1 MTYNQLW
8 KRLTAI
14 YNEREAQAIVRTVLD
29 ALFGMSL
36 TDICLGKVTQLSAD
50 DTTRLEKIIQRLEK
64 SEPVQYVLGAE
75 WFAGRLFSV
84 APGVLIPRPET
95 EALVQWACDEAKE
108 KEKEDNSKEERGEEE
123 EGSRKGEGSKKDEAP
138 KKEEAQ
144 RKEDASKKEEQ
155 LLSSPSKEEKEGSKK
170 GEASKK
176 EEQLLSSPSKEE
188 KEGSKKGE
196 ASKKE
201 EQLLSSP
208 SKEEKEGSKK
218 GEASKKEE
226 QLLSSPSKEEK
237 EGLRKEAE
245 APHPSI
251 LDIGTGSGCIAITV
265 ALALPK
271 ARVTAWDISTDALTI
286 AAGNAHRLGASVRF
300 EHQDALSA
308 PDDEERWDVI
318 VSNPP
323 YICDRERADMSD
335 NVLSYEPELALF
347 VPDSDPLL
355 FYRAITRYASKALKP
370 GGRLL
375 FETNT
380 AYAHEVAQAMADEGF
395 TAIEVRNDCFGKPR
409 MVKGAFLKVK
419 K

>member
-50 DTTRLEKIIQRLEK
+50 DTTRLEKIMQRLEK

-75 WFAGRLFSV
+75 WFAGRLFDV

-95 EALVQWACDEAKE
+95 EELVKWACDEAKE
-108 KEKEDNSKEERGEEE
+108 KEKEDNSKEERGKEEKEVSKKGEAPQKEEQPLSSPLKEEE
-123 EGSRKGEGSKKDEAP
+123 EGLRKGEDAPKNEEQPLSSPLKEEEEGLRKGKDAP
-138 KKEEAQ
+138 KKEEQ
-144 RKEDASKKEEQ
+144 PLSSPLKEEEEGLRKGEDAPKKEEQ
-155 LLSSPSKEEKEGSKK
+155 LLSSLLKSNKEVPEK
-170 GEASKK
+170 GE
-176 EEQLLSSPSKEE
+176 
-188 KEGSKKGE
+188 
-196 ASKKE
+196 
-201 EQLLSSP
+201 
-208 SKEEKEGSKK
+208 
-218 GEASKKEE
+218 
-226 QLLSSPSKEEK
+226 
-237 EGLRKEAE
+237 E

-265 ALALPK
+265 ALALPQ
-271 ARVTAWDISTDALTI
+271 ARVTAWDISTDALAI

-308 PDDEERWDVI
+308 PDDEACWDVI

-355 FYRAITRYASKALKP
+355 FYRAIARYASKALKP

-409 MVKGAFLKVK
+409 MVKGAFIREE
-419 K
+419 

>member
-8 KRLTAI
+8 KRLTVI

-50 DTTRLEKIIQRLEK
+50 DTTRLEKIMQRLEK
-64 SEPVQYVLGAE
+64 SEPVQYVLGTE
-75 WFAGRLFSV
+75 WFAGRLFDV

-95 EALVQWACDEAKE
+95 EDLVKWACDEAKE

-123 EGSRKGEGSKKDEAP
+123 NEVS
-138 KKEEAQ
+138 KKEEAPQ
-144 RKEDASKKEEQ
+144 KEEQPLSSPLKEEKEGLRKGEDAPKKEEQ
-155 LLSSPSKEEKEGSKK
+155 LLSSLFKNNKEVSEK
-170 GEASKK
+170 GE
-176 EEQLLSSPSKEE
+176 
-188 KEGSKKGE
+188 
-196 ASKKE
+196 
-201 EQLLSSP
+201 
-208 SKEEKEGSKK
+208 
-218 GEASKKEE
+218 
-226 QLLSSPSKEEK
+226 
-237 EGLRKEAE
+237 E

-265 ALALPK
+265 ALALPQ
-271 ARVTAWDISTDALTI
+271 ARVTAWDISTDALAI

-380 AYAHEVAQAMADEGF
+380 AYAHEVAQVMANEGF

-409 MVKGAFLKVK
+409 MVKGAFIREE
-419 K
+419 

>member
-50 DTTRLEKIIQRLEK
+50 DTTRLEKIMQRLEK
-64 SEPVQYVLGAE
+64 SEPVQYVLGAG
-75 WFAGRLFSV
+75 WFAGRLFDV

-95 EALVQWACDEAKE
+95 EDLVKWACDEAKE
-108 KEKEDNSKEERGEEE
+108 KEKEDNSKEERGKEEKE
-123 EGSRKGEGSKKDEAP
+123 ISKKGEAP
-138 KKEEAQ
+138 Q
-144 RKEDASKKEEQ
+144 KEEQ
-155 LLSSPSKEEKEGSKK
+155 LLSSPLKEEDEGLRK
-170 GEASKK
+170 GKDASQK
-176 EEQLLSSPSKEE
+176 EEQHLSSP
-188 KEGSKKGE
+188 
-196 ASKKE
+196 
-201 EQLLSSP
+201 L
-208 SKEEKEGSKK
+208 
-218 GEASKKEE
+218 
-226 QLLSSPSKEEK
+226 KEEK
-237 EGLRKEAE
+237 EGLRKGEDASQKE
-245 APHPSI
+245 EQHLSSLLKSNKEVSEKGEEVPHPSI

-265 ALALPK
+265 ALALPQ
-271 ARVTAWDISTDALTI
+271 ARVTAWDISTDALAI

-335 NVLSYEPELALF
+335 NVLSYEPKLALF

-355 FYRAITRYASKALKP
+355 FYRAIARYASKALKP

-380 AYAHEVAQAMADEGF
+380 AYAHEVAQTMANEGF

-409 MVKGAFLKVK
+409 MVKGTFFKGKKVK
-419 K
+419 R

>member
-8 KRLTAI
+8 KRLTVI

-50 DTTRLEKIIQRLEK
+50 DTTRLEKIMQRLEK

-75 WFAGRLFSV
+75 WFAGRLFDV

-95 EALVQWACDEAKE
+95 EDLVKWACDEAKE
-108 KEKEDNSKEERGEEE
+108 KEKEDNSKEERG
-123 EGSRKGEGSKKDEAP
+123 
-138 KKEEAQ
+138 KEE
-144 RKEDASKKEEQ
+144 KEVSKKEEV
-155 LLSSPSKEEKEGSKK
+155 
-170 GEASKK
+170 
-176 EEQLLSSPSKEE
+176 
-188 KEGSKKGE
+188 
-196 ASKKE
+196 
-201 EQLLSSP
+201 
-208 SKEEKEGSKK
+208 
-218 GEASKKEE
+218 
-226 QLLSSPSKEEK
+226 
-237 EGLRKEAE
+237 
-245 APHPSI
+245 PHPSI

-265 ALALPK
+265 ALALPQ
-271 ARVTAWDISTDALTI
+271 ARVTAWDISTDALDI

-300 EHQDALSA
+300 EHQDALNA

-347 VPDSDPLL
+347 VPDNDPLL
-355 FYRAITRYASKALKP
+355 FYRAIAHYASKALKP

-380 AYAHEVAQAMADEGF
+380 AYAHEVAQTMADEGF

-409 MVKGAFLKVK
+409 MVKGAFIREE
-419 K
+419 

>member
-50 DTTRLEKIIQRLEK
+50 DTTRLEKIMQRLEK

-75 WFAGRLFSV
+75 WFAGRLFDV

-95 EALVQWACDEAKE
+95 EDLVKWACDEAKE
-108 KEKEDNSKEERGEEE
+108 KEKEDNSKEERGKEEKE
-123 EGSRKGEGSKKDEAP
+123 VSKKREAL
-138 KKEEAQ
+138 
-144 RKEDASKKEEQ
+144 KKEEQ
-155 LLSSPSKEEKEGSKK
+155 PLSAP
-170 GEASKK
+170 
-176 EEQLLSSPSKEE
+176 L
-188 KEGSKKGE
+188 
-196 ASKKE
+196 
-201 EQLLSSP
+201 
-208 SKEEKEGSKK
+208 
-218 GEASKKEE
+218 
-226 QLLSSPSKEEK
+226 KEEK
-237 EGLRKEAE
+237 EGLRKGEDASQKEEQLLSSLLKNNNEVSEKEEE

-265 ALALPK
+265 ALALPQ
-271 ARVTAWDISTDALTI
+271 ARVTAWDISTDALAI
-286 AAGNAHRLGASVRF
+286 AAGNAHKLGASVRF

-308 PDDEERWDVI
+308 PDDEARWDVI

-323 YICDRERADMSD
+323 YICDSERADMSD

-355 FYRAITRYASKALKP
+355 FYRAIARYASKALKP
-370 GGRLL
+370 RGRLL

-409 MVKGAFLKVK
+409 MVKGAFIREE
-419 K
+419 

>member
-50 DTTRLEKIIQRLEK
+50 DTTRLEKIMQRLEK

-75 WFAGRLFSV
+75 WFAGRLFDV

-95 EALVQWACDEAKE
+95 EDLVKWACDEAKE
-108 KEKEDNSKEERGEEE
+108 KEKEDNSKEERGKEEKE
-123 EGSRKGEGSKKDEAP
+123 VSKKGEAP
-138 KKEEAQ
+138 Q
-144 RKEDASKKEEQ
+144 KEEQ
-155 LLSSPSKEEKEGSKK
+155 LLSSPLKEEEEGLRKEKD
-170 GEASKK
+170 ASQK
-176 EEQLLSSPSKEE
+176 EKQLLSSPLKEE
-188 KEGSKKGE
+188 EERLRKGKD
-196 ASKKE
+196 ASQKE
-201 EQLLSSP
+201 EQHLSSLLK
-208 SKEEKEGSKK
+208 SNKEVSEK
-218 GEASKKEE
+218 GEEV
-226 QLLSSPSKEEK
+226 
-237 EGLRKEAE
+237 
-245 APHPSI
+245 PHPSI

-265 ALALPK
+265 ALALPQ
-271 ARVTAWDISTDALTI
+271 ARVTAWDISTDALAI

-300 EHQDALSA
+300 EHQDALNA

-323 YICDRERADMSD
+323 YICDKERADMSD

-355 FYRAITRYASKALKP
+355 FYRAIARYASKALKP

-380 AYAHEVAQAMADEGF
+380 AYVHEVAQAMADEGF

-409 MVKGAFLKVK
+409 MVKGTFFKGKKVK
-419 K
+419 R

>member
-50 DTTRLEKIIQRLEK
+50 DTTRLEKIMQRLEK

-75 WFAGRLFSV
+75 WFAGRLFDV

-95 EALVQWACDEAKE
+95 EDLVKWACDEAKE
-108 KEKEDNSKEERGEEE
+108 KEKEDNSKEERGKEEKEVSKKREAQKKEEQPLSSPLKEEE
-123 EGSRKGEGSKKDEAP
+123 EGLRKGK
-138 KKEEAQ
+138 
-144 RKEDASKKEEQ
+144 DASKKEEQ
-155 LLSSPSKEEKEGSKK
+155 LLSSLFKNNKEVPEK
-170 GEASKK
+170 GE
-176 EEQLLSSPSKEE
+176 
-188 KEGSKKGE
+188 
-196 ASKKE
+196 
-201 EQLLSSP
+201 
-208 SKEEKEGSKK
+208 
-218 GEASKKEE
+218 
-226 QLLSSPSKEEK
+226 
-237 EGLRKEAE
+237 E

-265 ALALPK
+265 ALALPQV
-271 ARVTAWDISTDALTI
+271 RVTAWDISTDALAI

-335 NVLSYEPELALF
+335 NVLSYEPALALF

-355 FYRAITRYASKALKP
+355 FYRAIARYASKALKP

-380 AYAHEVAQAMADEGF
+380 AYAHEVAQTIANEGF

-409 MVKGAFLKVK
+409 MVKGAFIREE
-419 K
+419 

>member
-8 KRLTAI
+8 KRLTTI

-50 DTTRLEKIIQRLEK
+50 DTTRLEKIMQRLEK

-75 WFAGRLFSV
+75 WFAGRLFDV

-95 EALVQWACDEAKE
+95 EELVKWTCDEAKE
-108 KEKEDNSKEERGEEE
+108 KEKEDNSKEERG
-123 EGSRKGEGSKKDEAP
+123 
-138 KKEEAQ
+138 
-144 RKEDASKKEEQ
+144 
-155 LLSSPSKEEKEGSKK
+155 KEEKEVSKK
-170 GEASKK
+170 GE
-176 EEQLLSSPSKEE
+176 EV
-188 KEGSKKGE
+188 
-196 ASKKE
+196 
-201 EQLLSSP
+201 
-208 SKEEKEGSKK
+208 
-218 GEASKKEE
+218 
-226 QLLSSPSKEEK
+226 
-237 EGLRKEAE
+237 
-245 APHPSI
+245 PHPSI

-265 ALALPK
+265 ALALPQ

-308 PDDEERWDVI
+308 PDDEACWDVI

-323 YICDRERADMSD
+323 YICDKERADMSD

-347 VPDSDPLL
+347 VPDNDPLL
-355 FYRAITRYASKALKP
+355 FYRAIARYASKALKP

-380 AYAHEVAQAMADEGF
+380 AYAHEVAQVMADEGF

-409 MVKGAFLKVK
+409 MVKGAFIREE
-419 K
+419 

>member
-50 DTTRLEKIIQRLEK
+50 DTTRLEKIMQRLEK

-75 WFAGRLFSV
+75 WFAGRLFDV

-95 EALVQWACDEAKE
+95 EDLVKWACDEAKE
-108 KEKEDNSKEERGEEE
+108 KEKEDNNKEERGKEEKE
-123 EGSRKGEGSKKDEAP
+123 VSKKGEAP
-138 KKEEAQ
+138 Q
-144 RKEDASKKEEQ
+144 KEEQ
-155 LLSSPSKEEKEGSKK
+155 LLSSPLKEEE
-170 GEASKK
+170 
-176 EEQLLSSPSKEE
+176 
-188 KEGSKKGE
+188 
-196 ASKKE
+196 
-201 EQLLSSP
+201 
-208 SKEEKEGSKK
+208 
-218 GEASKKEE
+218 
-226 QLLSSPSKEEK
+226 
-237 EGLRKEAE
+237 EGLRKGKDASQKEE
-245 APHPSI
+245 QHLSSLLKNNKEVSEKGEEVPHPSI

-265 ALALPK
+265 ALALPQ
-271 ARVTAWDISTDALTI
+271 ARVTAWDISTDALAI

-323 YICDRERADMSD
+323 YICDKERADMSD

-347 VPDSDPLL
+347 VPDNDPLL
-355 FYRAITRYASKALKP
+355 FYRAIARYASKALKP

-409 MVKGAFLKVK
+409 MVKGDFLKVK

>member
-8 KRLTAI
+8 KRLTVI

-75 WFAGRLFSV
+75 WFAGRLFDV

-95 EALVQWACDEAKE
+95 EDLVKWACDEAKE
-108 KEKEDNSKEERGEEE
+108 KEKEDNSKEER
-123 EGSRKGEGSKKDEAP
+123 D
-138 KKEEAQ
+138 
-144 RKEDASKKEEQ
+144 
-155 LLSSPSKEEKEGSKK
+155 
-170 GEASKK
+170 
-176 EEQLLSSPSKEE
+176 
-188 KEGSKKGE
+188 
-196 ASKKE
+196 
-201 EQLLSSP
+201 
-208 SKEEKEGSKK
+208 
-218 GEASKKEE
+218 
-226 QLLSSPSKEEK
+226 KEEK
-237 EGLRKEAE
+237 EGLKKEEE

-265 ALALPK
+265 ALALPQ
-271 ARVTAWDISTDALTI
+271 ARVTAWDISTDALAI
-286 AAGNAHRLGASVRF
+286 AAGNAHKLGASVRF

-308 PDDEERWDVI
+308 PDDEARWDVI

-355 FYRAITRYASKALKP
+355 FYCAIARYASKALKP

-380 AYAHEVAQAMADEGF
+380 AYAHEVAQAMADKGF

-409 MVKGAFLKVK
+409 MVKGAFIREE
-419 K
+419 

>member
-8 KRLTAI
+8 KRLTVI

-50 DTTRLEKIIQRLEK
+50 DTTRLEKIMQRLEK

-75 WFAGRLFSV
+75 WFAGRLFDV

-95 EALVQWACDEAKE
+95 EDLVKWACDEAKG
-108 KEKEDNSKEERGEEE
+108 KEKEDNSKEERGKEERSEEE
-123 EGSRKGEGSKKDEAP
+123 
-138 KKEEAQ
+138 
-144 RKEDASKKEEQ
+144 KEDSKKE
-155 LLSSPSKEEKEGSKK
+155 
-170 GEASKK
+170 
-176 EEQLLSSPSKEE
+176 
-188 KEGSKKGE
+188 
-196 ASKKE
+196 
-201 EQLLSSP
+201 
-208 SKEEKEGSKK
+208 
-218 GEASKKEE
+218 
-226 QLLSSPSKEEK
+226 
-237 EGLRKEAE
+237 E

-265 ALALPK
+265 ALALPQ
-271 ARVTAWDISTDALTI
+271 ARVTAWDISTDALAI

-355 FYRAITRYASKALKP
+355 FYRAIARYASKALKP
-370 GGRLL
+370 SGRLL

-409 MVKGAFLKVK
+409 MVKGAFIREE
-419 K
+419 

>member
-50 DTTRLEKIIQRLEK
+50 DTTRLEKIMQRLEK

-75 WFAGRLFSV
+75 WFAGRLFDV

-95 EALVQWACDEAKE
+95 EDLVKWACDEAKE
-108 KEKEDNSKEERGEEE
+108 KEKEDNSKEERGKEEKE
-123 EGSRKGEGSKKDEAP
+123 VSKKGEAP
-138 KKEEAQ
+138 Q
-144 RKEDASKKEEQ
+144 KEEQ
-155 LLSSPSKEEKEGSKK
+155 LLSSPLKEEEEGLRKEKD
-170 GEASKK
+170 ASQK
-176 EEQLLSSPSKEE
+176 EKQLLSSPLKEE
-188 KEGSKKGE
+188 EERLRKGE
-196 ASKKE
+196 DASQKE
-201 EQLLSSP
+201 EQPLSSLLKNN
-208 SKEEKEGSKK
+208 KEVSEK
-218 GEASKKEE
+218 GEEV
-226 QLLSSPSKEEK
+226 
-237 EGLRKEAE
+237 
-245 APHPSI
+245 PHPSI

-265 ALALPK
+265 ALALPQ
-271 ARVTAWDISTDALTI
+271 ARVTAWDISTDALAI

-323 YICDRERADMSD
+323 YICDKERADMSD

-355 FYRAITRYASKALKP
+355 FYRAIARYASKALKP

-380 AYAHEVAQAMADEGF
+380 AYVHEVAQAMANEGF

-419 K
+419 R

>member
-50 DTTRLEKIIQRLEK
+50 DTTRLEKIMQRLEK
-64 SEPVQYVLGAE
+64 SEPVQYVLGAG
-75 WFAGRLFSV
+75 WFAGRLFDV

-95 EALVQWACDEAKE
+95 EDLVKWACDEAKE
-108 KEKEDNSKEERGEEE
+108 KEKEDNSKEERGKEEKE
-123 EGSRKGEGSKKDEAP
+123 ISKKGEAP
-138 KKEEAQ
+138 Q
-144 RKEDASKKEEQ
+144 KEEQ
-155 LLSSPSKEEKEGSKK
+155 LLSSPLKEEE
-170 GEASKK
+170 
-176 EEQLLSSPSKEE
+176 
-188 KEGSKKGE
+188 
-196 ASKKE
+196 
-201 EQLLSSP
+201 
-208 SKEEKEGSKK
+208 
-218 GEASKKEE
+218 
-226 QLLSSPSKEEK
+226 
-237 EGLRKEAE
+237 EGLRKGKDASQKEE
-245 APHPSI
+245 QHLSSLLKSNKEVSEKGEEVPHPSI

-265 ALALPK
+265 ALALPQ
-271 ARVTAWDISTDALTI
+271 ARVTAWDISTDALAI

-323 YICDRERADMSD
+323 YICDKERADMSD

-355 FYRAITRYASKALKP
+355 FYRAIARYASKALKP

-380 AYAHEVAQAMADEGF
+380 AYVHEVAQAMANEGF

-409 MVKGAFLKVK
+409 MVKGDFLKVK
-419 K
+419 KG

>member
-50 DTTRLEKIIQRLEK
+50 DTTRLEKIMQRLEK

-75 WFAGRLFSV
+75 WFAGRLFDV

-95 EALVQWACDEAKE
+95 EDLVKWACDEAKE
-108 KEKEDNSKEERGEEE
+108 KEDNSKAERG
-123 EGSRKGEGSKKDEAP
+123 
-138 KKEEAQ
+138 
-144 RKEDASKKEEQ
+144 
-155 LLSSPSKEEKEGSKK
+155 KEEKEVSKK
-170 GEASKK
+170 GE
-176 EEQLLSSPSKEE
+176 
-188 KEGSKKGE
+188 
-196 ASKKE
+196 
-201 EQLLSSP
+201 
-208 SKEEKEGSKK
+208 
-218 GEASKKEE
+218 
-226 QLLSSPSKEEK
+226 
-237 EGLRKEAE
+237 E

-265 ALALPK
+265 ALALPQ
-271 ARVTAWDISTDALTI
+271 ARVTAWDISTDALAI

-347 VPDSDPLL
+347 VPDNDPLL
-355 FYRAITRYASKALKP
+355 FYRAIAHYASKALKP

-380 AYAHEVAQAMADEGF
+380 AYAHEVAQTMADEGF

-409 MVKGAFLKVK
+409 MVKGAFIREE
-419 K
+419 

>member
-8 KRLTAI
+8 KRLTVI

-50 DTTRLEKIIQRLEK
+50 DTTRLEKIMQRLEK

-75 WFAGRLFSV
+75 WFAGRLFDV

-95 EALVQWACDEAKE
+95 EDLVKWACDEAKE
-108 KEKEDNSKEERGEEE
+108 KEKEDNSKEERGKEEKE
-123 EGSRKGEGSKKDEAP
+123 VSKKREAL
-138 KKEEAQ
+138 
-144 RKEDASKKEEQ
+144 KKEEQ
-155 LLSSPSKEEKEGSKK
+155 PLSSP
-170 GEASKK
+170 
-176 EEQLLSSPSKEE
+176 L
-188 KEGSKKGE
+188 
-196 ASKKE
+196 
-201 EQLLSSP
+201 
-208 SKEEKEGSKK
+208 
-218 GEASKKEE
+218 
-226 QLLSSPSKEEK
+226 KEEK
-237 EGLRKEAE
+237 EGLRKGEDASQKEEQLLSSLLKNNKEVSKKGEE
-245 APHPSI
+245 APYPSI

-265 ALALPK
+265 ALALPQ
-271 ARVTAWDISTDALTI
+271 AHVTAWDISTDALAI

-347 VPDSDPLL
+347 VPDSAPLL
-355 FYRAITRYASKALKP
+355 FYRAIARYASKALKP

-409 MVKGAFLKVK
+409 MVKGAFIREE
-419 K
+419 

>member
-50 DTTRLEKIIQRLEK
+50 DTTRLEKIMQRLEK

-75 WFAGRLFSV
+75 WFAGRLFDV

-95 EALVQWACDEAKE
+95 EDLVKWTCDEAKE
-108 KEKEDNSKEERGEEE
+108 KEKEDNSKEERG
-123 EGSRKGEGSKKDEAP
+123 
-138 KKEEAQ
+138 KEE
-144 RKEDASKKEEQ
+144 KEVSKKEEV
-155 LLSSPSKEEKEGSKK
+155 
-170 GEASKK
+170 
-176 EEQLLSSPSKEE
+176 
-188 KEGSKKGE
+188 
-196 ASKKE
+196 
-201 EQLLSSP
+201 
-208 SKEEKEGSKK
+208 
-218 GEASKKEE
+218 
-226 QLLSSPSKEEK
+226 
-237 EGLRKEAE
+237 
-245 APHPSI
+245 PHPSI

-265 ALALPK
+265 ALALPQ
-271 ARVTAWDISTDALTI
+271 ARVTAWDISTDALAI

-355 FYRAITRYASKALKP
+355 FYRAIARYASKALKP

-409 MVKGAFLKVK
+409 MVKGAFIREE
-419 K
+419 

>member
-50 DTTRLEKIIQRLEK
+50 DTTRLEKIMQRLEK

-75 WFAGRLFSV
+75 WFAGRLFDV

-95 EALVQWACDEAKE
+95 EDLVKWTCDEAKE
-108 KEKEDNSKEERGEEE
+108 KEKEDNSKEERG
-123 EGSRKGEGSKKDEAP
+123 
-138 KKEEAQ
+138 
-144 RKEDASKKEEQ
+144 
-155 LLSSPSKEEKEGSKK
+155 KEEKEVPEK
-170 GEASKK
+170 GE
-176 EEQLLSSPSKEE
+176 
-188 KEGSKKGE
+188 
-196 ASKKE
+196 
-201 EQLLSSP
+201 
-208 SKEEKEGSKK
+208 
-218 GEASKKEE
+218 
-226 QLLSSPSKEEK
+226 
-237 EGLRKEAE
+237 E

-265 ALALPK
+265 ALALPQ
-271 ARVTAWDISTDALTI
+271 ARVTAWDISTDALAI

-355 FYRAITRYASKALKP
+355 FYRAIARYASKALKP
-370 GGRLL
+370 SGRLL

-380 AYAHEVAQAMADEGF
+380 A
-395 TAIEVRNDCFGKPR
+395 
-409 MVKGAFLKVK
+409 
-419 K
+419 

>member
-1 MTYNQLW
+1 MTYNHLW

-50 DTTRLEKIIQRLEK
+50 DTTRLEKIMQRLEK

-75 WFAGRLFSV
+75 WFAGRLFDV

-95 EALVQWACDEAKE
+95 EDLVKWACDEAKE
-108 KEKEDNSKEERGEEE
+108 KEKEDNSKEERG
-123 EGSRKGEGSKKDEAP
+123 
-138 KKEEAQ
+138 
-144 RKEDASKKEEQ
+144 
-155 LLSSPSKEEKEGSKK
+155 KEEKEVSKK
-170 GEASKK
+170 GE
-176 EEQLLSSPSKEE
+176 
-188 KEGSKKGE
+188 
-196 ASKKE
+196 
-201 EQLLSSP
+201 
-208 SKEEKEGSKK
+208 
-218 GEASKKEE
+218 
-226 QLLSSPSKEEK
+226 
-237 EGLRKEAE
+237 E

-265 ALALPK
+265 ALALPQ
-271 ARVTAWDISTDALTI
+271 ARVTAWDISTDALAI

-323 YICDRERADMSD
+323 YICDKERADMSD

-380 AYAHEVAQAMADEGF
+380 AYAHEVAQAMANEGF

-409 MVKGAFLKVK
+409 MVKGAFIREE
-419 K
+419 

>member
-8 KRLTAI
+8 KRLTVI

-50 DTTRLEKIIQRLEK
+50 DTTRLEKIMQRLEK
-64 SEPVQYVLGAE
+64 SEPVQYVLGAG
-75 WFAGRLFSV
+75 WFAGRLFDV

-95 EALVQWACDEAKE
+95 EDLVKWTCDEA
-108 KEKEDNSKEERGEEE
+108 KEKEDNSKEERG
-123 EGSRKGEGSKKDEAP
+123 
-138 KKEEAQ
+138 
-144 RKEDASKKEEQ
+144 
-155 LLSSPSKEEKEGSKK
+155 KEEKEVSKK
-170 GEASKK
+170 G
-176 EEQLLSSPSKEE
+176 
-188 KEGSKKGE
+188 
-196 ASKKE
+196 
-201 EQLLSSP
+201 
-208 SKEEKEGSKK
+208 
-218 GEASKKEE
+218 
-226 QLLSSPSKEEK
+226 
-237 EGLRKEAE
+237 E

-265 ALALPK
+265 ALALPQ
-271 ARVTAWDISTDALTI
+271 ARVTAWDISTDALAI

-308 PDDEERWDVI
+308 PDDEACWDVI

-355 FYRAITRYASKALKP
+355 FYRAIARYASKALKP

-380 AYAHEVAQAMADEGF
+380 AYAHEVAQTMANEGF

-409 MVKGAFLKVK
+409 MVKGAFIREE
-419 K
+419 

>member
-50 DTTRLEKIIQRLEK
+50 DTTRLEKIMQRLEK
-64 SEPVQYVLGAE
+64 SEPVQYVLGAG
-75 WFAGRLFSV
+75 WFAGRLFDV

-95 EALVQWACDEAKE
+95 EDLVKWACDEAKE
-108 KEKEDNSKEERGEEE
+108 KEDNSKDERGKEEKE
-123 EGSRKGEGSKKDEAP
+123 VSKKGEAP
-138 KKEEAQ
+138 Q
-144 RKEDASKKEEQ
+144 KEEQ
-155 LLSSPSKEEKEGSKK
+155 LLSSPLKEEEEGLRKEKD
-170 GEASKK
+170 ASQK
-176 EEQLLSSPSKEE
+176 EKQLLSSPLKEE
-188 KEGSKKGE
+188 EERLRKGKD
-196 ASKKE
+196 ASQKE
-201 EQLLSSP
+201 EQHLSSLLK
-208 SKEEKEGSKK
+208 SNKEVSEK
-218 GEASKKEE
+218 GEEV
-226 QLLSSPSKEEK
+226 
-237 EGLRKEAE
+237 
-245 APHPSI
+245 PHPSI

-265 ALALPK
+265 ALALPQ
-271 ARVTAWDISTDALTI
+271 ARVTAWDISTDALAI

-300 EHQDALSA
+300 EHQDALNA

-355 FYRAITRYASKALKP
+355 FYRAIARYASKALKP

-380 AYAHEVAQAMADEGF
+380 AYVHEVAQAMADEGF

-409 MVKGAFLKVK
+409 MVKGVFLKVK
-419 K
+419 R

>member
-50 DTTRLEKIIQRLEK
+50 DTTRLEKIMQRLEK

-95 EALVQWACDEAKE
+95 EDLVKWACDEAKE
-108 KEKEDNSKEERGEEE
+108 KEKEDNSKEERGKEEKE
-123 EGSRKGEGSKKDEAP
+123 VSKKREAL
-138 KKEEAQ
+138 
-144 RKEDASKKEEQ
+144 KKEEQ
-155 LLSSPSKEEKEGSKK
+155 PLSSP
-170 GEASKK
+170 
-176 EEQLLSSPSKEE
+176 L
-188 KEGSKKGE
+188 
-196 ASKKE
+196 
-201 EQLLSSP
+201 
-208 SKEEKEGSKK
+208 
-218 GEASKKEE
+218 
-226 QLLSSPSKEEK
+226 KEEK
-237 EGLRKEAE
+237 EGLRKGEDAPQKE
-245 APHPSI
+245 EQLLSSLFKNNKEVSKKGEEVPHPSI

-265 ALALPK
+265 ALALPQ

-347 VPDSDPLL
+347 VPDSAPLL
-355 FYRAITRYASKALKP
+355 FYRAIARYASKALKP

-409 MVKGAFLKVK
+409 MVKGAFIREE
-419 K
+419 

>member
-50 DTTRLEKIIQRLEK
+50 DTTRLEKIMQRLEK
-64 SEPVQYVLGAE
+64 SEPVQYVLGAG
-75 WFAGRLFSV
+75 WFAGRLFDV

-95 EALVQWACDEAKE
+95 EDLVKWACDEAKE
-108 KEKEDNSKEERGEEE
+108 KEKEDNSKEERGKEEKE
-123 EGSRKGEGSKKDEAP
+123 VSKKGEAP
-138 KKEEAQ
+138 Q
-144 RKEDASKKEEQ
+144 KEEQ
-155 LLSSPSKEEKEGSKK
+155 LLSSPLKEEEEGLRK
-170 GEASKK
+170 GKDASQK
-176 EEQLLSSPSKEE
+176 EEQPLSTP
-188 KEGSKKGE
+188 
-196 ASKKE
+196 
-201 EQLLSSP
+201 L
-208 SKEEKEGSKK
+208 
-218 GEASKKEE
+218 
-226 QLLSSPSKEEK
+226 KEEK
-237 EGLRKEAE
+237 EGLRKGKDASQKEE
-245 APHPSI
+245 QHLSSLLKINKEVSEKEEEVPHPSI

-265 ALALPK
+265 ALALPQ
-271 ARVTAWDISTDALTI
+271 ARVTAWDISTDALAI

-300 EHQDALSA
+300 EHQDALNA

-323 YICDRERADMSD
+323 YICDKERADMSD

-355 FYRAITRYASKALKP
+355 FYRAIARYASKALKP

-380 AYAHEVAQAMADEGF
+380 AYVHEVAQAMANEGF

-409 MVKGAFLKVK
+409 MVKGDFLKVK

>member
-50 DTTRLEKIIQRLEK
+50 DTTRLEKIMQRLEK
-64 SEPVQYVLGAE
+64 SEPVQYVLGSE
-75 WFAGRLFSV
+75 WFAGRLFDV

-95 EALVQWACDEAKE
+95 EDLVKWTCDEA
-108 KEKEDNSKEERGEEE
+108 KEKEDNSKEERGKEEKEISKKGEAPKKGEQPLSSPLKE
-123 EGSRKGEGSKKDEAP
+123 EKEGLRKGEDAP
-138 KKEEAQ
+138 KKEEQ
-144 RKEDASKKEEQ
+144 PLSSPLKEEKEGVRKGKDASKKEEQ
-155 LLSSPSKEEKEGSKK
+155 LLSSLFKNNKEVSKK
-170 GEASKK
+170 GE
-176 EEQLLSSPSKEE
+176 
-188 KEGSKKGE
+188 
-196 ASKKE
+196 
-201 EQLLSSP
+201 
-208 SKEEKEGSKK
+208 
-218 GEASKKEE
+218 
-226 QLLSSPSKEEK
+226 
-237 EGLRKEAE
+237 E

-265 ALALPK
+265 ALALPQ
-271 ARVTAWDISTDALTI
+271 ARVTAWDISTDALAI
-286 AAGNAHRLGASVRF
+286 AAGNAHKLGASVRF
-300 EHQDALSA
+300 EHLDALSA
-308 PDDEERWDVI
+308 PDDEACWDVI

-323 YICDRERADMSD
+323 YICDKERADMSD

-355 FYRAITRYASKALKP
+355 FYRAIARYASKALKP

-409 MVKGAFLKVK
+409 MVKGAFIREE
-419 K
+419 

>member
-50 DTTRLEKIIQRLEK
+50 DTTRLEKIMQRLEK

-75 WFAGRLFSV
+75 WFAGRLFDV

-95 EALVQWACDEAKE
+95 EDLVKWACDEAKEKE
-108 KEKEDNSKEERGEEE
+108 KEKEDNSKEERG
-123 EGSRKGEGSKKDEAP
+123 
-138 KKEEAQ
+138 
-144 RKEDASKKEEQ
+144 
-155 LLSSPSKEEKEGSKK
+155 
-170 GEASKK
+170 
-176 EEQLLSSPSKEE
+176 
-188 KEGSKKGE
+188 
-196 ASKKE
+196 
-201 EQLLSSP
+201 
-208 SKEEKEGSKK
+208 
-218 GEASKKEE
+218 
-226 QLLSSPSKEEK
+226 KEEK
-237 EGLRKEAE
+237 EGLRKGEDASQKEEQLLSSLLKNNKEVSEKGEE

-265 ALALPK
+265 ALALPQ
-271 ARVTAWDISTDALTI
+271 ARVTAWDISTDALAI

-355 FYRAITRYASKALKP
+355 FYRAIARYASKALKP

-409 MVKGAFLKVK
+409 MVKGAFIREE
-419 K
+419 

>member
-50 DTTRLEKIIQRLEK
+50 DTTRLEKIMQRLEK

-75 WFAGRLFSV
+75 WFAGRLFDV

-95 EALVQWACDEAKE
+95 EDLVKWACDEAKE
-108 KEKEDNSKEERGEEE
+108 KEKEDNSKEERGKEEKE
-123 EGSRKGEGSKKDEAP
+123 VSKKGEAP
-138 KKEEAQ
+138 Q
-144 RKEDASKKEEQ
+144 KEEQ
-155 LLSSPSKEEKEGSKK
+155 LLSSPLKEEE
-170 GEASKK
+170 
-176 EEQLLSSPSKEE
+176 
-188 KEGSKKGE
+188 
-196 ASKKE
+196 
-201 EQLLSSP
+201 
-208 SKEEKEGSKK
+208 
-218 GEASKKEE
+218 
-226 QLLSSPSKEEK
+226 
-237 EGLRKEAE
+237 EGLRKGKDASQKEE
-245 APHPSI
+245 QPLSSLLKNNKEVSEKGEEVPHPSI

-265 ALALPK
+265 ALALPQ
-271 ARVTAWDISTDALTI
+271 ARVTAWDISTDALAI

-323 YICDRERADMSD
+323 YICDKERADMSD

-355 FYRAITRYASKALKP
+355 FYRAIARYASKALKP

-380 AYAHEVAQAMADEGF
+380 AYVHEVAQAMANEGF

-409 MVKGAFLKVK
+409 MVKGDFLKVK

>member
-50 DTTRLEKIIQRLEK
+50 DTTRLEKIMQRLEK

-75 WFAGRLFSV
+75 WFAGRLFDV

-95 EALVQWACDEAKE
+95 EDLVKWACDEAKE
-108 KEKEDNSKEERGEEE
+108 KEKEDNSKEERGKEEKE
-123 EGSRKGEGSKKDEAP
+123 VSKKGEAP
-138 KKEEAQ
+138 Q
-144 RKEDASKKEEQ
+144 KEEQ
-155 LLSSPSKEEKEGSKK
+155 LLSSPLKEEE
-170 GEASKK
+170 
-176 EEQLLSSPSKEE
+176 
-188 KEGSKKGE
+188 
-196 ASKKE
+196 
-201 EQLLSSP
+201 
-208 SKEEKEGSKK
+208 
-218 GEASKKEE
+218 
-226 QLLSSPSKEEK
+226 
-237 EGLRKEAE
+237 EGLRKGKDASQKEE
-245 APHPSI
+245 QHLSSLLKSNKEVSEKGEEVPHPSI

-265 ALALPK
+265 ALALPQ
-271 ARVTAWDISTDALTI
+271 ARVTAWDISTDALAI

-300 EHQDALSA
+300 EHQDALNA

-323 YICDRERADMSD
+323 YICDKERADMSD

-355 FYRAITRYASKALKP
+355 FYRAIARYASKALKP

-409 MVKGAFLKVK
+409 MVKGTFFKGKKVK
-419 K
+419 R

>member
-50 DTTRLEKIIQRLEK
+50 DTTRLEKIMQRLEK
-64 SEPVQYVLGAE
+64 SEPVQYVLGSE
-75 WFAGRLFSV
+75 WFAGRLFDV

-95 EALVQWACDEAKE
+95 EDLVKWTCDEAKE
-108 KEKEDNSKEERGEEE
+108 KAKEDNSKEERG
-123 EGSRKGEGSKKDEAP
+123 
-138 KKEEAQ
+138 
-144 RKEDASKKEEQ
+144 
-155 LLSSPSKEEKEGSKK
+155 KEEKEVSKK
-170 GEASKK
+170 GE
-176 EEQLLSSPSKEE
+176 
-188 KEGSKKGE
+188 
-196 ASKKE
+196 
-201 EQLLSSP
+201 
-208 SKEEKEGSKK
+208 
-218 GEASKKEE
+218 
-226 QLLSSPSKEEK
+226 
-237 EGLRKEAE
+237 E

-265 ALALPK
+265 ALALPQ
-271 ARVTAWDISTDALTI
+271 ARVTAWDISTDALAI

-355 FYRAITRYASKALKP
+355 FYRAIARYASKALKP

-380 AYAHEVAQAMADEGF
+380 AYAHEVTQTMANEGF

-409 MVKGAFLKVK
+409 MVKGDFISEE
-419 K
+419 

>member
-50 DTTRLEKIIQRLEK
+50 DTTRLEKIMQRLEK

-75 WFAGRLFSV
+75 WFAGRLFDV

-95 EALVQWACDEAKE
+95 EDLVKWACDEA
-108 KEKEDNSKEERGEEE
+108 KEKEDNSKEERG
-123 EGSRKGEGSKKDEAP
+123 
-138 KKEEAQ
+138 KEE
-144 RKEDASKKEEQ
+144 KEDSKKEEV
-155 LLSSPSKEEKEGSKK
+155 
-170 GEASKK
+170 
-176 EEQLLSSPSKEE
+176 
-188 KEGSKKGE
+188 
-196 ASKKE
+196 
-201 EQLLSSP
+201 
-208 SKEEKEGSKK
+208 
-218 GEASKKEE
+218 
-226 QLLSSPSKEEK
+226 
-237 EGLRKEAE
+237 
-245 APHPSI
+245 PHPSI

-265 ALALPK
+265 ALALPQ
-271 ARVTAWDISTDALTI
+271 ARVTAWDISTDALAI

-300 EHQDALSA
+300 EHQDALSV

-355 FYRAITRYASKALKP
+355 FYRAIARYASKALKP

-380 AYAHEVAQAMADEGF
+380 AYAHEVAQTMANEGF

-409 MVKGAFLKVK
+409 MVKGAFIREE
-419 K
+419 

>member
-50 DTTRLEKIIQRLEK
+50 DTTRLEKIMQRLEK

-75 WFAGRLFSV
+75 WFAGRLFDV

-95 EALVQWACDEAKE
+95 EDLVKWACDEAKE
-108 KEKEDNSKEERGEEE
+108 KEKEDNSKEERGKEEKE
-123 EGSRKGEGSKKDEAP
+123 VSKKGEAP
-138 KKEEAQ
+138 Q
-144 RKEDASKKEEQ
+144 KEEQ
-155 LLSSPSKEEKEGSKK
+155 LLSSPLKEEE
-170 GEASKK
+170 
-176 EEQLLSSPSKEE
+176 
-188 KEGSKKGE
+188 
-196 ASKKE
+196 
-201 EQLLSSP
+201 
-208 SKEEKEGSKK
+208 
-218 GEASKKEE
+218 
-226 QLLSSPSKEEK
+226 
-237 EGLRKEAE
+237 EGLRKGKDASQKEE
-245 APHPSI
+245 QPLSSLLKHNKEVSEKGEEVPHPSI

-265 ALALPK
+265 ALALPQ
-271 ARVTAWDISTDALTI
+271 ARVTAWDISTDALAI

-300 EHQDALSA
+300 EHQDALNA

-323 YICDRERADMSD
+323 YICDKERADMSD

-355 FYRAITRYASKALKP
+355 FYRAIARYASKALKP

-380 AYAHEVAQAMADEGF
+380 AYVHEVAQAMANEGF

-409 MVKGAFLKVK
+409 MVKGDFLKVK
-419 K
+419 R

>member
-50 DTTRLEKIIQRLEK
+50 DTTRLEKIMQRLEK

-75 WFAGRLFSV
+75 WFAGRLFDV

-95 EALVQWACDEAKE
+95 EDLVKWACDEAKE
-108 KEKEDNSKEERGEEE
+108 KEKEDNSKEERG
-123 EGSRKGEGSKKDEAP
+123 
-138 KKEEAQ
+138 
-144 RKEDASKKEEQ
+144 
-155 LLSSPSKEEKEGSKK
+155 KEEKEVSKK
-170 GEASKK
+170 GEAPQK
-176 EEQLLSSPSKEE
+176 EEQLFSSPLKEEEEGLRKGEDAPQKEEQPLSSPLKEE
-188 KEGSKKGE
+188 EEGLRKGKDASQKEEQPLSSLLKNNKEVSKKGE
-196 ASKKE
+196 E
-201 EQLLSSP
+201 V
-208 SKEEKEGSKK
+208 
-218 GEASKKEE
+218 
-226 QLLSSPSKEEK
+226 
-237 EGLRKEAE
+237 
-245 APHPSI
+245 PHPSI

-265 ALALPK
+265 ALALPQ
-271 ARVTAWDISTDALTI
+271 ARVTAWDISTDALAI

-355 FYRAITRYASKALKP
+355 FYRAIARYASKALKP

-380 AYAHEVAQAMADEGF
+380 AYVHEVAQTMADEGF

-409 MVKGAFLKVK
+409 MVKGTFFKGKKVK
-419 K
+419 R

>member
-95 EALVQWACDEAKE
+95 EDLVKWACDEAKE
-108 KEKEDNSKEERGEEE
+108 KEKEDNSKEERG
-123 EGSRKGEGSKKDEAP
+123 
-138 KKEEAQ
+138 
-144 RKEDASKKEEQ
+144 
-155 LLSSPSKEEKEGSKK
+155 KEEKEDSKK
-170 GEASKK
+170 GEAQKKEEKPLSSPLKEKKEGLRKEEEASKK
-176 EEQLLSSPSKEE
+176 EEQLQSSPLKNNKEV
-188 KEGSKKGE
+188 SKKGE
-196 ASKKE
+196 
-201 EQLLSSP
+201 
-208 SKEEKEGSKK
+208 
-218 GEASKKEE
+218 
-226 QLLSSPSKEEK
+226 
-237 EGLRKEAE
+237 E

-265 ALALPK
+265 ALALPQ
-271 ARVTAWDISTDALTI
+271 ARVTAWDISPDALAI
-286 AAGNAHRLGASVRF
+286 AAGNAHKLGASVRF

-308 PDDEERWDVI
+308 PDDEARWDVI

-355 FYRAITRYASKALKP
+355 FYRAIARYASKALKP

-409 MVKGAFLKVK
+409 MVKGAFIREELIK
-419 K
+419 

>member
-50 DTTRLEKIIQRLEK
+50 DTTRLEKIMQRLEK

-75 WFAGRLFSV
+75 WFAGRLFDV

-95 EALVQWACDEAKE
+95 EDLVKWACDEAKE
-108 KEKEDNSKEERGEEE
+108 KEKEDNSKEERGKEEKE
-123 EGSRKGEGSKKDEAP
+123 VSKKGEAP
-138 KKEEAQ
+138 Q
-144 RKEDASKKEEQ
+144 KEEQ
-155 LLSSPSKEEKEGSKK
+155 LLSSPLKEEE
-170 GEASKK
+170 
-176 EEQLLSSPSKEE
+176 
-188 KEGSKKGE
+188 
-196 ASKKE
+196 
-201 EQLLSSP
+201 
-208 SKEEKEGSKK
+208 
-218 GEASKKEE
+218 
-226 QLLSSPSKEEK
+226 
-237 EGLRKEAE
+237 EGLRKGKDASQKEEQHLSSLLKSNKEVSEKGEE

-265 ALALPK
+265 ALALPQ
-271 ARVTAWDISTDALTI
+271 ARVTAWDISTDALAI

-323 YICDRERADMSD
+323 YICDKERADMSD

-355 FYRAITRYASKALKP
+355 FYRAIARYASKALKP

-380 AYAHEVAQAMADEGF
+380 AYAHEVAQAMANEGF

-409 MVKGAFLKVK
+409 MVKGTFFKGKKVK
-419 K
+419 R

>member
-50 DTTRLEKIIQRLEK
+50 DTTRLEKIMQRLEK

-75 WFAGRLFSV
+75 WFAGRLFDV

-95 EALVQWACDEAKE
+95 EDLVKWACDEAKEKE
-108 KEKEDNSKEERGEEE
+108 KEKEDNSKEERGKKEEE
-123 EGSRKGEGSKKDEAP
+123 EGVRKGK
-138 KKEEAQ
+138 
-144 RKEDASKKEEQ
+144 DASQKEEQ
-155 LLSSPSKEEKEGSKK
+155 PLSS
-170 GEASKK
+170 
-176 EEQLLSSPSKEE
+176 LL
-188 KEGSKKGE
+188 
-196 ASKKE
+196 
-201 EQLLSSP
+201 
-208 SKEEKEGSKK
+208 
-218 GEASKKEE
+218 
-226 QLLSSPSKEEK
+226 KEEK
-237 EGLRKEAE
+237 EGLRKGEDASQKEEQLLSSLLKNNKEVSEKGEE

-265 ALALPK
+265 ALALPQ
-271 ARVTAWDISTDALTI
+271 ARVTAWDISTDALAI

-355 FYRAITRYASKALKP
+355 FYRAIARYASKALKP

-409 MVKGAFLKVK
+409 MVKGAFIREE
-419 K
+419 

>member
-50 DTTRLEKIIQRLEK
+50 DTTRLEKIMQRLEK

-75 WFAGRLFSV
+75 WFAGRLFDV

-95 EALVQWACDEAKE
+95 EDLVKWACDEAKE
-108 KEKEDNSKEERGEEE
+108 KEKEDNSKEERGKEEKE
-123 EGSRKGEGSKKDEAP
+123 VSKKGEAP
-138 KKEEAQ
+138 Q
-144 RKEDASKKEEQ
+144 KEEQ
-155 LLSSPSKEEKEGSKK
+155 LLSSP
-170 GEASKK
+170 
-176 EEQLLSSPSKEE
+176 L
-188 KEGSKKGE
+188 
-196 ASKKE
+196 
-201 EQLLSSP
+201 
-208 SKEEKEGSKK
+208 
-218 GEASKKEE
+218 
-226 QLLSSPSKEEK
+226 KEEK
-237 EGLRKEAE
+237 EGLRKGEDASQKE
-245 APHPSI
+245 EQPLSSLLKNNKEVSEKGEEVPHPSI

-265 ALALPK
+265 ALALPQ
-271 ARVTAWDISTDALTI
+271 ARVTAWDISTDALAI

-355 FYRAITRYASKALKP
+355 FYRAIARYASKALKP

-380 AYAHEVAQAMADEGF
+380 AYAHEVAQAMANEGF

-409 MVKGAFLKVK
+409 MVKGDFLKVK
-419 K
+419 KG

>member
-50 DTTRLEKIIQRLEK
+50 DTTRLEKIMQRLEK

-75 WFAGRLFSV
+75 WFAGRLFDV

-95 EALVQWACDEAKE
+95 EDLVKWACDEAKE
-108 KEKEDNSKEERGEEE
+108 KEKEDNSKEERGKEEKE
-123 EGSRKGEGSKKDEAP
+123 ISKKGEAP
-138 KKEEAQ
+138 Q
-144 RKEDASKKEEQ
+144 KEEQ
-155 LLSSPSKEEKEGSKK
+155 LLSSPLKEEE
-170 GEASKK
+170 
-176 EEQLLSSPSKEE
+176 
-188 KEGSKKGE
+188 
-196 ASKKE
+196 
-201 EQLLSSP
+201 
-208 SKEEKEGSKK
+208 
-218 GEASKKEE
+218 
-226 QLLSSPSKEEK
+226 
-237 EGLRKEAE
+237 EGLRKGKDASQKEE
-245 APHPSI
+245 QHLSSLLKSNKEVSEKGEEVPHPSI

-265 ALALPK
+265 ALALPQ
-271 ARVTAWDISTDALTI
+271 ARVTAWDISTDALAI

-323 YICDRERADMSD
+323 YICDKERADMSD

-355 FYRAITRYASKALKP
+355 FYRAIARYASKALKP

-380 AYAHEVAQAMADEGF
+380 AYAHEVAQAMANEGF

-409 MVKGAFLKVK
+409 MVKGTFLKVK
-419 K
+419 KG

>member
-50 DTTRLEKIIQRLEK
+50 DTTRLEKIMQRLEK

-75 WFAGRLFSV
+75 WFAGRLFDV

-95 EALVQWACDEAKE
+95 EDLVKWACDEA
-108 KEKEDNSKEERGEEE
+108 KEKEDNSKEERG
-123 EGSRKGEGSKKDEAP
+123 
-138 KKEEAQ
+138 KEE
-144 RKEDASKKEEQ
+144 KEDSKKEEV
-155 LLSSPSKEEKEGSKK
+155 
-170 GEASKK
+170 
-176 EEQLLSSPSKEE
+176 
-188 KEGSKKGE
+188 
-196 ASKKE
+196 
-201 EQLLSSP
+201 
-208 SKEEKEGSKK
+208 
-218 GEASKKEE
+218 
-226 QLLSSPSKEEK
+226 
-237 EGLRKEAE
+237 
-245 APHPSI
+245 PHPSI

-265 ALALPK
+265 ALALPQ
-271 ARVTAWDISTDALTI
+271 ARVTAWDISTDALAI

-323 YICDRERADMSD
+323 YICDKERADMSD

-355 FYRAITRYASKALKP
+355 FYRAIARYASKALKP

-380 AYAHEVAQAMADEGF
+380 AYAHEVAQTMANEGF
-395 TAIEVRNDCFGKPR
+395 TAIEVRNDCFGKLR

-419 K
+419 R

>member
-50 DTTRLEKIIQRLEK
+50 DTTRLEKIMQRLEK
-64 SEPVQYVLGAE
+64 SEPVQYVLGAG
-75 WFAGRLFSV
+75 WFAGRLFDV

-95 EALVQWACDEAKE
+95 EDLVKWACDEA
-108 KEKEDNSKEERGEEE
+108 KEKEDNSKEERG
-123 EGSRKGEGSKKDEAP
+123 
-138 KKEEAQ
+138 
-144 RKEDASKKEEQ
+144 
-155 LLSSPSKEEKEGSKK
+155 KEEKEVSKK
-170 GEASKK
+170 GEAPQK
-176 EEQLLSSPSKEE
+176 EEQPLSSPLKEE
-188 KEGSKKGE
+188 E
-196 ASKKE
+196 
-201 EQLLSSP
+201 
-208 SKEEKEGSKK
+208 
-218 GEASKKEE
+218 
-226 QLLSSPSKEEK
+226 
-237 EGLRKEAE
+237 EGLRKGKDASQKEE
-245 APHPSI
+245 QHLSSLLKSNKEVSEKGEEVPHPSI

-265 ALALPK
+265 ALALPQ
-271 ARVTAWDISTDALTI
+271 ARVTAWDISTDALAI
-286 AAGNAHRLGASVRF
+286 AAGNAHRLGASIRF

-355 FYRAITRYASKALKP
+355 FYRAIARYASKALKP

-380 AYAHEVAQAMADEGF
+380 AYVLEVAQAMADEGF

-409 MVKGAFLKVK
+409 MVKGTFLKVK

>member
-50 DTTRLEKIIQRLEK
+50 DTTRLEKIMQRLEK

-75 WFAGRLFSV
+75 WFAGRLFDV

-95 EALVQWACDEAKE
+95 EDLVKWACDEAKE
-108 KEKEDNSKEERGEEE
+108 KEKEDNSKEERGKEEKE
-123 EGSRKGEGSKKDEAP
+123 VSKKREAP
-138 KKEEAQ
+138 KKEEQ
-144 RKEDASKKEEQ
+144 PLSSPLKEEEEGLRKGKDASKKEEQ
-155 LLSSPSKEEKEGSKK
+155 LLSSLFKNNKEVSKK
-170 GEASKK
+170 GE
-176 EEQLLSSPSKEE
+176 
-188 KEGSKKGE
+188 
-196 ASKKE
+196 
-201 EQLLSSP
+201 
-208 SKEEKEGSKK
+208 
-218 GEASKKEE
+218 
-226 QLLSSPSKEEK
+226 
-237 EGLRKEAE
+237 E

-265 ALALPK
+265 ALALPQ
-271 ARVTAWDISTDALTI
+271 ARVTAWDISTDALAI
-286 AAGNAHRLGASVRF
+286 AAGNAHKLGARVRF

-308 PDDEERWDVI
+308 PDDEACWDVI

-323 YICDRERADMSD
+323 YICDKERADMSD

-347 VPDSDPLL
+347 VPDNDPLL
-355 FYRAITRYASKALKP
+355 FYRAIARYASKALKP

-380 AYAHEVAQAMADEGF
+380 AYAHEVAQTMANEGF

-409 MVKGAFLKVK
+409 MVKGAFIREE
-419 K
+419 

>member
-50 DTTRLEKIIQRLEK
+50 DTTRLEKIMQRLEK
-64 SEPVQYVLGAE
+64 SEPVQYVLGAG
-75 WFAGRLFSV
+75 WFAGRLFDV

-95 EALVQWACDEAKE
+95 EDLVKWACDEAKE
-108 KEKEDNSKEERGEEE
+108 KEKEDNSKEERGKEEKE
-123 EGSRKGEGSKKDEAP
+123 VSKKGEAP
-138 KKEEAQ
+138 Q
-144 RKEDASKKEEQ
+144 KEEQ
-155 LLSSPSKEEKEGSKK
+155 LLSSPLKEEEEGLRKGKDASQKEEQPLSSLLKEEEEGLRK
-170 GEASKK
+170 GKDASQK
-176 EEQLLSSPSKEE
+176 EEQLLSSLLKSNKEVSE
-188 KEGSKKGE
+188 KGE
-196 ASKKE
+196 
-201 EQLLSSP
+201 
-208 SKEEKEGSKK
+208 
-218 GEASKKEE
+218 
-226 QLLSSPSKEEK
+226 
-237 EGLRKEAE
+237 E

-265 ALALPK
+265 ALALPQ
-271 ARVTAWDISTDALTI
+271 ARVTAWDISTDALAI

-355 FYRAITRYASKALKP
+355 FYRAIARYASKALKP

-380 AYAHEVAQAMADEGF
+380 AYAHEVAQTMADEGF

-419 K
+419 R